1 MHGMK
6 VPDRALRR
14 TLAAAT
20 LALLPALPVPAAAQQ
35 GAGGASSERG
45 WIGVGIRQA
54 VRCDTPAARAG
65 RDGRGGASAECR
77 PVVMA
82 EAVVRGGPADSAGL
96 QPGDTLVAV
105 NGRAL
110 SRRSGQD
117 ELLSFRPGRPAQ
129 LLVGRPGGR
138 VSMRVVPEPRPPEA
152 GRAPVWV
159 EPGKAP
165 AAPSPVGPRVLAK
178 PDSAADDP
186 GVVSV
191 LGEGS
196 FRTGTFRWGEDGEVY
211 VEWSEGDSVRL
222 RRLEEVAPRIREI
235 RDSVFSMAREQLEEV
250 RKHQREVLRRAAEA
264 RREQVRELTE
274 EREESREADLPLPEG
289 AAPPPL
295 APAARLRVAGA
306 EFRPLSPP
314 LAEYFPGADH
324 GLLVLQVVPGTP
336 AAALGLRSGD
346 VVVEAADR
354 RIFDASDLRSALT
367 GYPTAARDSVVVR
380 WVRMGEEMTGTLR
393 HP

>member
-1 MHGMK
+1 MK
-6 VPDRALRR
+6 TPVRAARLALSAAGLVLLGV
-14 TLAAAT
+14 LAA
-20 LALLPALPVPAAAQQ
+20 PAAAQE
-35 GAGGASSERG
+35 GSGREETAERG

-54 VRCDTPAARAG
+54 VRCDARTEADG
-65 RDGRGGASAECR
+65 RDGRGRASAGCR
-77 PVVMA
+77 PVVLA
-82 EAVVRGGPADSAGL
+82 DAVIQGGPADSAGL
-96 QPGDTLVAV
+96 QPGDTLIAV

-117 ELLSFRPGRPAQ
+117 ELLSFRPERPAQ

-138 VSMRVVPEPRPPEA
+138 VSLRVFPERRPPEA

-159 EPGKAP
+159 EPGKST
-165 AAPSPVGPRVLAK
+165 AAPSLVRPGALAEADSGAVERGRVR
-178 PDSAADDP
+178 
-186 GVVSV
+186 VV
-191 LGEGS
+191 GEGS
-196 FRTGTFRWGEDGEVY
+196 FRIGTFRWGEDGEVY

-222 RRLEEVAPRIREI
+222 RRLEDVAPRIRQI
-235 RDSVFSMAREQLEEV
+235 RDSVFSVAKEQLEEV
-250 RKHQREVLRRAAEA
+250 RKHQRETLREAVEA
-264 RREQVRELTE
+264 RRERVRELME
-274 EREESREADLPLPEG
+274 ERERNREAALPEDVP
-289 AAPPPL
+289 PPPL

-346 VVVEAADR
+346 VVVQAADR
-354 RIFDASDLRSALT
+354 RVFDASDLRSALS

-380 WVRMGEEMTGTLR
+380 WVRKGREMTGTLR

>member
-1 MHGMK
+1 MK
-6 VPDRALRR
+6 TPVRAARLALSAAGLVLLGV
-14 TLAAAT
+14 LAA
-20 LALLPALPVPAAAQQ
+20 PAAAQE
-35 GAGGASSERG
+35 GAGREEPAERG

-54 VRCDTPAARAG
+54 VRCDARTASGG
-65 RDGRGGASAECR
+65 RDGRGRASAGCR
-77 PVVMA
+77 PVVLA
-82 EAVVRGGPADSAGL
+82 EAVIQGGPADSAGL
-96 QPGDTLVAV
+96 QPGDTLIAV

-138 VSMRVVPEPRPPEA
+138 VSLRVFPERRPPEA

-159 EPGKAP
+159 ESGKAA
-165 AAPSPVGPRVLAK
+165 AAPSLVRPDALAGTDSGTVERGRVR
-178 PDSAADDP
+178 
-186 GVVSV
+186 VV
-191 LGEGS
+191 GEGS

-222 RRLEEVAPRIREI
+222 RRLEDVAPRIREI
-235 RDSVFSMAREQLEEV
+235 RDSVFSVAKEHLEEV
-250 RKHQREVLRRAAEA
+250 RKHQRETIRQAVEA
-264 RREQVRELTE
+264 RRERVRELME
-274 EREESREADLPLPEG
+274 ERERNREAALPLPEDVP
-289 AAPPPL
+289 PPPL

-354 RIFDASDLRSALT
+354 GVFDASDLRSALS
-367 GYPTAARDSVVVR
+367 GYPTAAGDSVVVR
-380 WVRMGEEMTGTLR
+380 WVRKGREMTGTLR